1 MNDNEIDS
9 LDLELEV
16 WLHGEED
23 WRAMVI
29 SGECPGVIFAG
40 ETREEAIKEVGA
52 GVRKW
57 RQRGGI

>member
-1 MNDNEIDS
+1 MNDNEMDS

-16 WLHGEED
+16 WLRGEED

-29 SGECPGVIFAG
+29 SGECPGAIFAG
-40 ETREEAIKEVGA
+40 ETREEAIEEVGA

-57 RQRGGI
+57 QQRGGI